1 MYENRIDFNTV
12 RQYGKDNVF
21 PACRAV
27 FCETRDGSSFHFQ
40 FPEEDDEE
48 DEDAAAFSLSRIICC
63 SVTRIAT
70 TIFSYSRL

>member
-27 FCETRDGSSFHFQ
+27 F
-40 FPEEDDEE
+40 
-48 DEDAAAFSLSRIICC
+48 LSRGDGFLD
-63 SVTRIAT
+63 SL
-70 TIFSYSRL
+70 FQWSRTSPPAHNLLPAQI